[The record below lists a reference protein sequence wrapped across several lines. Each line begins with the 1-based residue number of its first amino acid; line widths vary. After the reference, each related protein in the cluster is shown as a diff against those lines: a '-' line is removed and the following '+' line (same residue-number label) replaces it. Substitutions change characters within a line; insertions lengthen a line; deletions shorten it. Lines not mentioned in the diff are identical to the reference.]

1 MKNLGKINEGAL
13 NEIQLT
19 DAIREE
25 AINGDVYGYVFE
37 GRRFDCGARLSY
49 LEAIINIAFES
60 LEFRDKIIEIMEG
73 LNKKM
78 KGEYNEI
85 IVIQGVLKERLIR

>member
-25 AINGDVYGYVFE
+25 AIMVMFMVMF
-37 GRRFDCGARLSY
+37 
-49 LEAIINIAFES
+49 
-60 LEFRDKIIEIMEG
+60 
-73 LNKKM
+73 
-78 KGEYNEI
+78 
-85 IVIQGVLKERLIR
+85 